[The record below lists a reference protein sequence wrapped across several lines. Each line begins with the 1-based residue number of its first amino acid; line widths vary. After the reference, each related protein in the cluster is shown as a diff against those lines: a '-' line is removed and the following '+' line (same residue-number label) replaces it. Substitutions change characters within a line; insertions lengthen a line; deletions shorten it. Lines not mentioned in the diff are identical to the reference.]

1 MGARPTP
8 LQSRASDVLAF
19 GPVHLEVTDVHRS
32 GAFWQ
37 EVVGLRPVPW
47 DAGGTALGAGERPLV
62 VLHPGARGARPPGR
76 SGLYHLALHVPSEA
90 DFADAIARA
99 SVRRWPQA
107 PTDHITHWA
116 TYLDDPDGIQVEVA
130 FETPDRVGTYEAGPG
145 WPRIVDAD
153 GRARRAVEP
162 LDTADVMHHATAGG
176 QERPMADGTVVGHLH
191 LHVRDLDEAQAFHAD
206 LMGMTRNVAAPAIG
220 FADLSLGG
228 PFPHRMAVNTW
239 QAPGAPP
246 AAGAPGMRHADL
258 LWRDAAARDAAL
270 ARLHDAGALRGDS
283 GDPTPTALD
292 PSGNAFR
299 LGTP

>member
-1 MGARPTP
+1 M
-8 LQSRASDVLAF
+8 LAF
-19 GPVHLEVTDVHRS
+19 GPVHLDVTDAGRAD
-32 GAFWQ
+32 AFWQ
-37 EVVGLRPVPW
+37 EVVGLRPVRW
-47 DAGGTALGAGERPLV
+47 DSGGTALGAGARPLV
-62 VLHPGARGARPPGR
+62 VLHPGAEGVRPPGR

-99 SVRRWPQA
+99 AVRRWPQA

-145 WPRIVDAD
+145 WPRIIDTE
-153 GRARRAVEP
+153 GRPRRAVEP
-162 LDTADVMHHATAGG
+162 LDTADVMHHATPGG
-176 QERPMADGTVVGHLH
+176 SERPMADGTVVGHLH
-191 LHVRDLDEAQAFHAD
+191 MHVRDLDEAQAFHAD
-206 LMGMTRNVAAPAIG
+206 LMGMTRNVAAPAVG

-228 PFPHRMAVNTW
+228 AFPHRMAVNTW

-283 GDPTPTALD
+283 GDSMPTALD

-299 LGTP
+299 LGTL